1 MELYSLTIHEAQD
14 KLRQGEITSVELTE
28 SVLERV
34 AEVENK
40 VGAYISLQA
49 DLALNMARLADERRA
64 VGEDNPLL
72 GIPLGIKDVLVTQGV
87 PTTAGSK
94 ILEGFIPPFDAT
106 ALTKLRA
113 AGAVFV
119 GKTNMDEFAMGS
131 STEYSAYHVTKN
143 PWDLNRVPGGSSGG
157 SAAAVAAD
165 EALGALG
172 TDTGGSV
179 RLPASYCGIVGL
191 KPTYGRVSRYG
202 LIAFGSSLDQ
212 IGPLTKDVEDA
223 AALLSCVA
231 GYDPYDSTSLK
242 APVPDYVA
250 ETKQADSLKGLKVG
264 VPKEYFIEG
273 LEAGVESAV
282 RAAIEK
288 LAGLGAEV
296 VEVSLPHTQYGVPIY
311 YLIAPAEASANLSR
325 YDGVRFGQRR
335 DGQDMWDTFRQTR
348 TAGFGPEVKRRIMLG
363 TYALSAGYYD
373 AYYLKA
379 QQVRTLLRRDFE
391 QAFEQVDVMVSPVA
405 PNVAFELG
413 AKVDDPLQM
422 YLIDVFT
429 VSLNLAGVCGISVP
443 CGFSE
448 EMPVGLQIIGPAL
461 GESAILRTAYLYE
474 QATEW
479 HKHRPALEKES

>member
-14 KLRQGEITSVELTE
+14 KLRQGEMTSVELTE
-28 SVLERV
+28 SVLERI
-34 AEVENK
+34 AAVEDK
-40 VGAYISLQA
+40 IGAFISLQA
-49 DLALNMARLADERRA
+49 DLALDMARLADERRA
-64 VGEDNPLL
+64 TGEDHPLL
-72 GIPLGIKDVLVTQGV
+72 GIPLAIKDVLITQGI

-94 ILEGFIPPFDAT
+94 ILEGFVPPFDAT
-106 ALTKLRA
+106 AIAKLRV

-131 STEYSAYHVTKN
+131 STEYSAFHITKN
-143 PWDLNRVPGGSSGG
+143 PWNLSRVPGGSSGG

-165 EALGALG
+165 EALGAFG
-172 TDTGGSV
+172 SDTGGSV
-179 RLPASYCGIVGL
+179 RLPASYCGVVGL

-223 AALLSCVA
+223 AILLNCVA
-231 GYDPYDSTSLK
+231 GHDPRDSTSLR

-250 ETKQADSLKGLKVG
+250 EIKRADTLKGLKVG
-264 VPKEYFIEG
+264 VPTEYFIEG
-273 LEAGVESAV
+273 LEAGVESTV
-282 RAAIEK
+282 RAAIAK
-288 LAGLGAEV
+288 LAELGAEV
-296 VEVSLPHTQYGVPIY
+296 IEVSLPHTRYGVPIY

-325 YDGVRFGQRR
+325 YDGVRYGLRYN
-335 DGQDMWDTFRQTR
+335 GQDMWDTFRQTR

-391 QAFEQVDVMVSPVA
+391 QAFEQVNVLVSPVA
-405 PNVAFELG
+405 PTAAFGLG

-443 CGFSE
+443 CGFSAG
-448 EMPVGLQIIGPAL
+448 MPVGLQIIGPAL
-461 GESAILRTAYLYE
+461 GESAILRVAYLYE

-479 HKHRPALEKES
+479 HKRKPSGL